1 MENNGRKRTMNP
13 SQVRITLTAVVA
25 LAVLLFST
33 AYSGEINKA
42 VKETEKKASQTGD
55 IESKPVGKEVKGSA
69 VKAPTKPKPPA
80 VSPAQIAPAEIEP
93 ADRQIEPL
101 SASATD
107 EKGRVIKWQIICT
120 GSGCG
125 NDDVV
130 FSTGYQGVHYLCGTL
145 GQVAVGRGSSP
156 SFGLNQGFWQ
166 ETITEE
172 YVRGDVNR
180 DDIINVGDIVY
191 LVSYL
196 YKNGPAPN
204 PVWVGDC
211 NCDEIVNIG
220 DIVFLVSYLYK
231 GGPEPS
237 C

>member
-1 MENNGRKRTMNP
+1 M
-13 SQVRITLTAVVA
+13 RITLAVILV
-25 LAVLLFST
+25 LAVLFFS
-33 AYSGEINKA
+33 AAFAGGINKTG
-42 VKETEKKASQTGD
+42 KDPEKKTAAQ
-55 IESKPVGKEVKGSA
+55 ELKEPPQ
-69 VKAPTKPKPPA
+69 KAPAKPKA
-80 VSPAQIAPAEIEP
+80 SGVSPAQITPAEIEP

-101 SASATD
+101 SASAAD
-107 EKGRVIKWQIICT
+107 DKGRQIKWQIICT

-125 NDDVV
+125 NDNVAFASPFQD
-130 FSTGYQGVHYLCGTL
+130 FHFLCGTL

-156 SFGLNQGFWQ
+156 SFGINQGFWQ

-172 YVRGDVNR
+172 YVRGDANQDGV
-180 DDIINVGDIVY
+180 INVGDIVY

-211 NCDEIVNIG
+211 NCDEIVNVG

-231 GGPEPS
+231 GGPEPV